1 MIAIMLT
8 IRADDS
14 SPESPCGERLSLAWS
29 SHPVVPDSAPGRP
42 SPLFAEHGAIMHSA
56 ESSGSHPAA
65 FAWCVPDLGMLARP
79 LPALHREVIR

>member
-42 SPLFAEHGAIMHSA
+42 AVAT
-56 ESSGSHPAA
+56 
-65 FAWCVPDLGMLARP
+65 
-79 LPALHREVIR
+79 IR